1 MLPVKSNT
9 AEQGCSPVSS
19 NCVIWQG
26 PALPCINLCNG
37 DTISDVVYK
46 VATNL
51 CAIQGAYDLSD
62 LDLSCLVTFCS
73 SANPAPTTKTLSAVL
88 DFIVQKVCCLSA
100 EVEAID
106 PGNNYT
112 EPTLQLP
119 SCLQYNDP
127 ATGQPITQL
136 IHSQYTLRLGNQFCE
151 LKAIVDQHTQ
161 QISTLNSVL
170 EVQQAQIANLQ
181 NATLP
186 NITPNCILTPGVPTE
201 MNLVLDE
208 LENQFCLLRTQL
220 GNNNQLAAATA
231 QQCATLSALPALSQ
245 VGTMGAISGWN
256 NSVTTMAQSFQNLW
270 ITVCDMRNAI
280 NDLKNCCGASDCSAF
295 ILDYTVGTNN
305 ERSEVTLFFADL
317 SVIPSGYTNCNAQ
330 GSKVTIK
337 DSANHTYID
346 YIDLVAQSTNVS
358 GVTFVV
364 SGSSLNPASNYTITV
379 EGCVV
384 KDGQT
389 CSKAV
394 SKTSFVPCPII
405 TNVTATLI

>member
-46 VATNL
+46 VATDL
-51 CAIQGAYDLSD
+51 CTIQSAYDLSD

-88 DFIVQKVCCLSA
+88 DFIIEKVCCLA
-100 EVEAID
+100 TNVAAIN
-106 PGNNYT
+106 PGNNYN
-112 EPTLQLP
+112 EPTLVLP

-127 ATGQPITQL
+127 TTGQPITQL
-136 IHSQYTLRLGNQFCE
+136 IHNQYTLRLGNKFCE
-151 LKAIVDQHTQ
+151 LKAVVDQHTS
-161 QISTLNSVL
+161 QISSINSSLSVL
-170 EVQQAQIANLQ
+170 QVQITNLQ
-181 NATLP
+181 NASLP
-186 NITPNCILTPGVPTE
+186 NITTNCILTPGVPTA

-220 GNNNQLAAATA
+220 GSNNQLANATA
-231 QQCATLSALPALSQ
+231 QQCATLGSLPALSQ
-245 VGTMGAISGWN
+245 VGTMGSLSGWN
-256 NSVTTMAQSFQNLW
+256 SSITTLAQSFQNLW
-270 ITVCDMRNAI
+270 ITVCDMRAAI
-280 NDLKNCCGASDCSAF
+280 NDLKNCCGANDCSQF
-295 ILDYTVGTNN
+295 ILDYTVGTSND
-305 ERSEVTLFFADL
+305 RSEVTLYF
-317 SVIPSGYTNCNAQ
+317 SSYSSIPSGYTNCTGL

-337 DSANHTYID
+337 DSANNTFIGYV
-346 YIDLVAQSTNVS
+346 DLVAASTDIDGITFNVS
-358 GVTFVV
+358 G
-364 SGSSLNPASNYTITV
+364 SNLNASSNYTIIV

-389 CSKAV
+389 CT
-394 SKTSFVPCPII
+394 KTVNKTALVPCPII
-405 TNVTATLI
+405 TNVTASLI